1 MRAQRKEKTKT
12 TIEEFNQKFL
22 TDLQGQIDDMFQNVS
37 TRKEKKHL
45 ELNTTSNEE
54 NDNTRDQTIDSLN
67 QTKDTEAE
75 EGKANDSEVV
85 EKEKFLNSVRQY
97 AINMGSDLKD
107 LLKNEWAGEINNIED
122 EKKKAQKDH
131 KEKLIMAKDDTKKTA
146 AIEREHGMKM
156 ESLNSQVSKLEN
168 EKKKKEESVAK

>member
-1 MRAQRKEKTKT
+1 
-12 TIEEFNQKFL
+12 
-22 TDLQGQIDDMFQNVS
+22 
-37 TRKEKKHL
+37 
-45 ELNTTSNEE
+45 
-54 NDNTRDQTIDSLN
+54 
-67 QTKDTEAE
+67 
-75 EGKANDSEVV
+75 VV

-156 ESLNSQVSKLEN
+156 ESLNS
-168 EKKKKEESVAK
+168 